1 VRAVIRSCLSVSTTP
16 PHLSVITFK
25 HVKESDKSQIVFDQ
39 DLSKL
44 KPLDCPDKQSGR
56 NTGMD
61 KSYLN
66 EIEATLTPSAGIKL
80 VTDSKPRRNSG
91 MEGNCRSP

>member
-1 VRAVIRSCLSVSTTP
+1 M
-16 PHLSVITFK
+16 TFK
-25 HVKESDKSQIVFDQ
+25 NVKESDKSQIVFDQ

-44 KPLDCPDKQSGR
+44 KTLDCSGKQSGR

-66 EIEATLTPSAGIKL
+66 EIEATFTPSAGIKL

>member
-1 VRAVIRSCLSVSTTP
+1 MRAIKRSCLSVSTTP
-16 PHLSVITFK
+16 PHFSVMTFK
-25 HVKESDKSQIVFDQ
+25 NVKESDKSQIVFDQ

-44 KPLDCPDKQSGR
+44 KTLDCSGKQSGR

-66 EIEATLTPSAGIKL
+66 EIEATFTPSAGIKL